1 MMLQRKRWSRI
12 LFINLIFVLFV
23 SSVALAQEVTV
34 KGMGASR
41 EDAIRDSLRLAVE
54 QSVGTLLN
62 AETVV
67 QNYTV
72 IKDEIYT
79 KSRGFV
85 KEYQVLQEQSENGQ
99 VSVVVRATVDASP
112 NSALMAELQR
122 LQLIEVS
129 LRDPRIA
136 VVIPEYHISA
146 RIPDPAGETA
156 VIRKLLDAG
165 FSRMVDIR
173 QVENLRYTNVVKS
186 ILQGNRQE
194 ALGLA
199 GNLGVDYLIVG
210 EAFSQYVGNIEGSG
224 ILSSRARIEAKLI
237 KADTGEIIAANG
249 TYGSGVDI
257 TEFISAKKALNN
269 AGEALG
275 DYMVKKLMT
284 LAGNPEKGVQIVVS
298 GVTSFSKV
306 NLLERELR
314 SVSGVKAIFV
324 RSYNN
329 GVVTMDLN
337 YTGSAKALA
346 TALEQCSG
354 LNVGISEI
362 TNSTVRA
369 NIK

>member
-1 MMLQRKRWSRI
+1 MLQRKRWSKI
-12 LFINLIFVLFV
+12 IFMSLLVLLFV

-34 KGMGASR
+34 KGAGASR
-41 EDAIRDSLRLAVE
+41 EDAIRDALRLAVE
-54 QSVGTLLN
+54 QSVGTLIN
-62 AETVV
+62 SETVV

-72 IKDEIYT
+72 IKDEIYS

-85 KEYQVLQEQSENGQ
+85 QEYQVLQEQRENGQ
-99 VSVVVRATVDASP
+99 VTVVVRATVDASP
-112 NSALMAELQR
+112 SSSLMAELQR

-136 VVIPEYHISA
+136 VIIPEYHISA

-156 VIRKLLDAG
+156 VIRKLIDAG

-173 QVENLRYTNVVKS
+173 QVQDMRYTNVVKA

-199 GNLGVDYLIVG
+199 GNLGVDYLIIG
-210 EAFSQYVGNIEGSG
+210 EGVSQYVGNIEGSG
-224 ILSSRARIEAKLI
+224 ILSSRARIEGKLI

-257 TEFISAKKALNN
+257 TEYISAKKALNN

-275 DYMVKKLMT
+275 DYMVKKLMN

-306 NLLERELR
+306 NLLEQELR
-314 SVSGVKAIFV
+314 NVSGVKAVFV

-337 YTGSAKALA
+337 YTGSPKILA
-346 TALEQCSG
+346 TALEKCSV
-354 LNVGISEI
+354 LNIRIGEI
-362 TNSTVRA
+362 TNSIVRA
-369 NIK
+369 TIK